1 MSTALRW
8 LPLACL
14 ILIIPFAHAQMHSP
28 VIRGTLRD
36 KGKPIVDAE
45 VYLQSLEDEHCA
57 KLFTGKIDLKK
68 QQELRQCT
76 HDLGSTHPDEQ
87 GKYEFDETKA
97 GWYVVHFLWSIADK
111 PSHPMTSFKEG
122 DWLVQYAGWKD
133 STGKYDT
140 MAQCQPFYYSGK
152 EDAARDFEKKH

>member
-1 MSTALRW
+1 MSSAVRCFA
-8 LPLACL
+8 LACWT
-14 ILIIPFAHAQMHSP
+14 LIIPFAHAQVHSP
-28 VIRGTLRD
+28 AIRGTLSD
-36 KGKPIVDAE
+36 MGKPIVDAE

-57 KLFTGKIDLKK
+57 KLFAGKIDLKK

-76 HDLGSTHPDEQ
+76 HDLGSINSDEQ
-87 GKYEFDETKA
+87 GNYEFAETKA

-111 PSHPMTSFKEG
+111 PRQPTSFKNG

-140 MAQCQPFYYSGK
+140 MAQDHPFYYSGK
-152 EDAARDFEKKH
+152 EDTARNFENKH